1 MWHDRADFTDSLVP
15 FVTDGLDAGEP
26 VMVAVIEEHGEWL
39 REDLGAQ
46 SDHVTFVDM
55 AELGRNPAKI
65 IPAWQKFLD
74 TDAGGN
80 GPARGVGEPIWAA
93 GAPTS

>member
-1 MWHDRADFTDSLVP
+1 
-15 FVTDGLDAGEP
+15 
-26 VMVAVIEEHGEWL
+26 MVAVIEEHGEWL
-39 REDLGAQ
+39 REDLGAK

>member
-1 MWHDRADFTDSLVP
+1 MAARGA
-15 FVTDGLDAGEP
+15 
-26 VMVAVIEEHGEWL
+26 
-39 REDLGAQ
+39 GAQ
-46 SDHVTFVDM
+46 ADDVQFFDM

-74 TDAGGN
+74 TDAAAAAPLAGSVSRSG
-80 GPARGVGEPIWAA
+80 RA